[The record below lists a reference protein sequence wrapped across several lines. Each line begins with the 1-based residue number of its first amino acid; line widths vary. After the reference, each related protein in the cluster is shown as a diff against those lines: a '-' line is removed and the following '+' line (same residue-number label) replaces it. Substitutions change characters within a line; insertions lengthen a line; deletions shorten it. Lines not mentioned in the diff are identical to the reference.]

1 MFPLHVVRKK
11 VRSCVFLTREF
22 RISGGTHNFP
32 TSSIKPME
40 SKGQCCS
47 FVKTNQSLK
56 GSVGVL
62 TYELHAMRNLI
73 YKETLAIMF
82 SVPYD
87 YNLFSNWCAVGI
99 FESGRA
105 CDNSLFNE
113 MYYNKEVSFA
123 RGKAGSQI
131 KYEGKFH
138 SVKASMSDYA
148 SSILT
153 VELWNEVV

>member
-1 MFPLHVVRKK
+1 M
-11 VRSCVFLTREF
+11 
-22 RISGGTHNFP
+22 
-32 TSSIKPME
+32 
-40 SKGQCCS
+40 
-47 FVKTNQSLK
+47 QSL
-56 GSVGVL
+56 
-62 TYELHAMRNLI
+62 N

-105 CDNSLFNE
+105 CDESLFEE
-113 MYYNKEVSFA
+113 MYYNYEIQYFNTEVSFT
-123 RGKAGSQI
+123 RGKASSQI

-148 SSILT
+148 SSILK
-153 VELWNEVV
+153 VELWNEVVWNTYVS